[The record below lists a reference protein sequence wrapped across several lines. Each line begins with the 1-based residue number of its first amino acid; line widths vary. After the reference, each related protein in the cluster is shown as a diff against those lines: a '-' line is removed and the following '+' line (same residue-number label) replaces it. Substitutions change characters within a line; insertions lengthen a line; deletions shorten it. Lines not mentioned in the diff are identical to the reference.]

1 MELEF
6 VLKKVLR
13 LRVHKKIFEELAVNE
28 FLSNSMEFLHANSKH
43 YLRFSYISI
52 SFFSI
57 FFVTCFFY
65 K

>member
-13 LRVHKKIFEELAVNE
+13 LGVHKKIFEGLAVNE
-28 FLSNSMEFLHANSKH
+28 FLSNSMEFLHANSKN
-43 YLRFSYISI
+43 YLRFSCISI

-57 FFVTCFFY
+57 FSVTCFFY
-65 K
+65 

>member
-13 LRVHKKIFEELAVNE
+13 LGVHKKIFEWLAVNE
-28 FLSNSMEFLHANSKH
+28 FLSSGKEFLHANSKN
-43 YLRFSYISI
+43 YLRFSFISI

-57 FFVTCFFY
+57 FSITIFFY
-65 K
+65 